1 MILAGNFKA
10 NHTRASTAEYLSKL
24 DSLCDVKG
32 ENDSVVIFPPFTA
45 FDKIALKHIEIGA
58 QNGYPAEKGS
68 YTGEICLD
76 ALREFDIDSILIG
89 HSERRHIIKEPQE
102 FMARKYEF
110 FKRNSFKIFY
120 CVGEPIEV
128 RQKGIESVMSYIDK
142 QFENIDVEMKVD
154 NQNANKW
161 RLKGWKLSK
170 NVPSVAYMAAVHW
183 LEKVLN
189 EEDKYIIKNL
199 VQTAGLIGA
208 EYDELNTHIKCLENI
223 CKNKEAN
230 CKDSCSKDKCKKENG
245 THIET

>member
-142 QFENIDVEMKVD
+142 QFENIDVD
-154 NQNANKW
+154 
-161 RLKGWKLSK
+161 
-170 NVPSVAYMAAVHW
+170 Y
-183 LEKVLN
+183 
-189 EEDKYIIKNL
+189 KNL
-199 VQTAGLIGA
+199 ILAYEPVWAIGTGKTASKEQAQEVHAFLRQLLANLYEKNIAEATRILYGGSVKFDNIDNLMAQPDIDGA
-208 EYDELNTHIKCLENI
+208 LVGGAALKAESFDRIVRFR
-223 CKNKEAN
+223 
-230 CKDSCSKDKCKKENG
+230 
-245 THIET
+245 